1 MTSKA
6 INAFLVLAATSA
18 IATNMVFAQ
27 TYQWKDS
34 SGKTVISDT
43 PPPANAANRRSIGT
57 SQPSVISEKPT
68 EKAAD
73 APKTTAEKDLDFKK
87 RQQENKEK
95 AEKQAK
101 EQAAEADRAENCER
115 AKKNLAIL
123 ENNQPVAVGGYD
135 SGQPRYVD
143 TQQRQQEL
151 ERTRRIIA
159 ESCK

>member
-18 IATNMVFAQ
+18 IATNVVFAQ

-34 SGKTVISDT
+34 SGNTVISDT
-43 PPPANAANRRSIGT
+43 PPPANAANRRAIGT
-57 SQPSVISEKPT
+57 SQPSVVSEKPA

-73 APKTTAEKDLDFKK
+73 TLKTTAEKDLEFKK
-87 RQQENKEK
+87 RQQDNKEK

-101 EQAAEADRAENCER
+101 EQAVQAERAENCER
-115 AKKNLAIL
+115 AQKNLAIL

-135 SGQPRYVD
+135 SGQSRHMD
-143 TQQRQQEL
+143 MQQRQQEMD
-151 ERTRRIIA
+151 RARRMIA